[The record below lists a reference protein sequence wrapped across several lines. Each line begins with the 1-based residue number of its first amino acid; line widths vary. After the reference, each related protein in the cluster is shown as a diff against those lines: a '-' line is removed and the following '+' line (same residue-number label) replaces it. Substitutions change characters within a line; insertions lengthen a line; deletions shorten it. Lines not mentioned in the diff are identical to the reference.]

1 MLKKYFLSINVYVVL
16 AFLVVSEILFTFIVS
31 KYALN
36 DQVLYNSF
44 GDELSIEEIKRFTST
59 TKANST
65 MSLLS
70 SGAKVLVEVVII
82 NVFIMIGVVLMRF
95 AVSFKQAFNVV
106 VKSYIIFTLSR
117 LLLAL
122 IYSTTKVENYDD
134 LDYIPRLSL
143 YPFFNAATLPDWAIF
158 PLQTINLLQLGFIAL
173 LALGLNI
180 VKRHGYGKWLLMVFV
195 TYGIMLVIELSLFI
209 FWVGI

>member
-1 MLKKYFLSINVYVVL
+1 MLKKYFLSVNVYVVL
-16 AFLVVSEILFTFIVS
+16 AFLVVSEIIFTFIVS

-59 TKANST
+59 TRANST
-65 MSLLS
+65 VSLLS

-106 VKSYIIFTLSR
+106 VKSYVIFSLSR

-180 VKRHGYGKWLLMVFV
+180 AKKHGYGKWLLMVFV

>member
-106 VKSYIIFTLSR
+106 VKSYVIFTLSR

>member
-1 MLKKYFLSINVYVVL
+1 MLKKYFLSVNTYAVL

-59 TKANST
+59 TRANST

-70 SGAKVLVEVVII
+70 SGAKVMVEVVII

-106 VKSYIIFTLSR
+106 VKSYVIFSLSR

-180 VKRHGYGKWLLMVFV
+180 IKKHGYGKWFLMVFV
-195 TYGIMLVIELSLFI
+195 TYGIMVVIELSLFV

>member
-1 MLKKYFLSINVYVVL
+1 MLKKYFLSVNTYAVL

-59 TKANST
+59 TRANST

-70 SGAKVLVEVVII
+70 SGAKVMVEVVII

-106 VKSYIIFTLSR
+106 VKSYVIFSLSR

-180 VKRHGYGKWLLMVFV
+180 IKKHGYGKWLLMVFV
-195 TYGIMLVIELSLFI
+195 TYGIMVVIELSLFV